1 MIALD
6 FGNCCFNG
14 TLENYIMI
22 VIAPKTDFAS
32 KDAFLDGAI
41 QFLNADES
49 SDFYD
54 EEYEEYYQERS
65 YEPFDINID
74 SDFRDMSQRVG
85 FLHEPVLQAFAV
97 GKDEWNDWSA
107 ILETK
112 SEYILYRW
120 ATSA

>member
-14 TLENYIMI
+14 ARENYIMI

-54 EEYEEYYQERS
+54 EEYEDYYRERN
-65 YEPFDINID
+65 YEPYDIDID
-74 SDFRDMSQRVG
+74 SDFKDMSQRVG

-97 GKDEWNDWSA
+97 GKNEWNDWSA

>member
-1 MIALD
+1 MIVLD

-14 TLENYIMI
+14 SREEYIMI
-22 VIAPKTDFAS
+22 VVAPKADFAS

-41 QFLNADES
+41 RFLNADEN
-49 SDFYD
+49 SDFFD
-54 EEYEEYYQERS
+54 DYEELYQERS
-65 YEPFDINID
+65 YEPVNID
-74 SDFRDMSQRVG
+74 IDADFKNMNQRVG
-85 FLHEPVLQAFAV
+85 FLHEPVLQAFSV